1 MNFSQWYFN
10 TPKWL
15 YSLLLLQISFFGFS
29 QENVGISDVAN
40 TPDASSVLDIF
51 STSKGL
57 LIPRMTSDERLAILN
72 PSNALMVFDTDSSCF
87 VFYKS
92 IEAQWFSLCDFTQ
105 GPSGP
110 PGDDGIHVQDAI
122 VNAGGD
128 LIVTLTDGTVINAG
142 HVIGP
147 SGTNGVDGAQGPQGE
162 TGAQGPQG
170 DTGPQ
175 GDIGPQGPQGD
186 VGPTGP
192 AGADGIDG
200 INGTNGT
207 NGVDGAQG
215 PQGDTGPQGPQGDEG
230 PAGADGVDGINGT
243 NGTNGADGAQ
253 GPQGEVGPAGPAG
266 ADGIDGINGMNGT
279 NGADGAQ
286 GPQGETGAQGP
297 QGDVGPAGP
306 AGTTGQ
312 QGAPGQQGA
321 TGAQGAQ
328 GLQGLQGPQGDVGPA
343 GADGAQ
349 GPQGET
355 GPQGLQ
361 GETGPSWTLTTP
373 FYKPDGTFVVTGTSG
388 SGGPVTST
396 GASWLVGGNDFSTV
410 GNAYKFGTISKDDVD
425 FLSNN
430 IVRGRFLN
438 TGEMLWGNTAII
450 APAIAGDPLHSYV
463 VNNTNNWSFNG
474 INTTPSGG
482 TIFGANTDATNGYS
496 SIEGST
502 EGTGSAIK
510 GMHMSP
516 AAFGIGIEGTTNN
529 PVGAWAG
536 IFMGDI
542 GLTGQIFTISDVRF
556 KKDIQPVSNMMDKIM
571 NLEVKQ
577 YNMRSEEYPGMS
589 FKPNKTEIGFIA
601 QDLKEVFP
609 GLVQQKALPDPS
621 VPNSNR
627 QHKEMVEGYYTVNY
641 TSLIPILTKAIQ
653 EQQNQINELKDQLDQ
668 IVDIDISGLIPFR
681 IIASP
686 NARLNSQ
693 NIFIAD
699 ENSKAYVVGVL
710 NENNNGDNE
719 IMTSGIVE
727 IEVDNTN
734 GQIMVGD
741 FVTTSNLGKAIKS
754 IDSEWVIGSAVSNE
768 LNGIVQVR
776 IDIRFKQ

>member
-1 MNFSQWYFN
+1 M
-10 TPKWL
+10 
-15 YSLLLLQISFFGFS
+15 
-29 QENVGISDVAN
+29 
-40 TPDASSVLDIF
+40 
-51 STSKGL
+51 
-57 LIPRMTSDERLAILN
+57 
-72 PSNALMVFDTDSSCF
+72 
-87 VFYKS
+87 
-92 IEAQWFSLCDFTQ
+92 
-105 GPSGP
+105 
-110 PGDDGIHVQDAI
+110 
-122 VNAGGD
+122 
-128 LIVTLTDGTVINAG
+128 
-142 HVIGP
+142 
-147 SGTNGVDGAQGPQGE
+147 
-162 TGAQGPQG
+162 
-170 DTGPQ
+170 
-175 GDIGPQGPQGD
+175 
-186 VGPTGP
+186 
-192 AGADGIDG
+192 
-200 INGTNGT
+200 
-207 NGVDGAQG
+207 
-215 PQGDTGPQGPQGDEG
+215 
-230 PAGADGVDGINGT
+230 
-243 NGTNGADGAQ
+243 
-253 GPQGEVGPAGPAG
+253 
-266 ADGIDGINGMNGT
+266 
-279 NGADGAQ
+279 
-286 GPQGETGAQGP
+286 
-297 QGDVGPAGP
+297 
-306 AGTTGQ
+306 
-312 QGAPGQQGA
+312 
-321 TGAQGAQ
+321 
-328 GLQGLQGPQGDVGPA
+328 
-343 GADGAQ
+343 
-349 GPQGET
+349 
-355 GPQGLQ
+355 
-361 GETGPSWTLTTP
+361 
-373 FYKPDGTFVVTGTSG
+373 VTGTSG

-536 IFMGDI
+536 IFMGDV

-653 EQQNQINELKDQLDQ
+653 EQQNHINELKDQLDQ